1 MCGELGEVPPRLKQ
15 LPVVRAFVCLPNL
28 VDLHLFENPVLS
40 KLVPPLQYVHVAV
53 FLE

>member
-1 MCGELGEVPPRLKQ
+1 MSGELGEVPPRLKQ

-28 VDLHLFENPVLS
+28 DLHLLENPVLS